1 MASSALVC
9 KIYSPGY
16 EPSLLPLPVIRGILL
31 NRAVILDDV
40 SNTCAVPS
48 LGALILVDGCFLLTF
63 QHDVEVSLYYI

>member
-1 MASSALVC
+1 MASSALLC

-16 EPSLLPLPVIRGILL
+16 EPSLLSLPVIRGISL

-48 LGALILVDGCFLLTF
+48 LGALILADNFLAYLPT
-63 QHDVEVSLYYI
+63 